1 LRQRFVGDEVLTKAG
16 PEVAVGQIK
25 RRESTG
31 PAHAGPWALRV
42 ERHKAKAAHMT
53 IGVHVSNHFTLAALI
68 DDHPRAEGSRRRALS
83 DADIVA
89 RIGTCLSRQA
99 QIDSTA
105 VEVTAK
111 NRAVTMHGHVRCWSE
126 WQIAER
132 VAWSMP
138 SVTEVHNHL
147 VISYAE
153 AQS

>member
-1 LRQRFVGDEVLTKAG
+1 
-16 PEVAVGQIK
+16 
-25 RRESTG
+25 
-31 PAHAGPWALRV
+31 V
-42 ERHKAKAAHMT
+42 ERQKAKAAHMT
-53 IGVHVSNHFTLAALI
+53 IDVHEANSFTVAALF
-68 DDHPRAEGSRRRALS
+68 DDLSRAEGSSRRALS

-89 RIGTCLSRQA
+89 RIATCLSRQA

-105 VEVTAK
+105 VAITAK

-126 WQIAER
+126 WHIVER

-147 VISYAE
+147 VISYTE

>member
-1 LRQRFVGDEVLTKAG
+1 MTIDLHVANHVTVAALFDDFVRAEVL
-16 PEVAVGQIK
+16 
-25 RRESTG
+25 S
-31 PAHAGPWALRV
+31 
-42 ERHKAKAAHMT
+42 
-53 IGVHVSNHFTLAALI
+53 
-68 DDHPRAEGSRRRALS
+68 RRALS

-89 RIGTCLSRQA
+89 RIATCLSRQA

-105 VEVTAK
+105 VQITAK

-147 VISYAE
+147 VISNAE